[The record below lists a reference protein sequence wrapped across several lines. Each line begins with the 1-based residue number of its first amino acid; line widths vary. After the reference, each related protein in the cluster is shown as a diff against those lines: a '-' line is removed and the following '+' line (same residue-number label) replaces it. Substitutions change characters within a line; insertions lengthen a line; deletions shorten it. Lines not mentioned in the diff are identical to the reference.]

1 MRLAP
6 SAPFCT
12 RPRSCWPASS
22 EAVRLPYGL
31 TTAASERMLL
41 EELGDETRAASERL
55 AELAAGA
62 AGVAGAAHG

>member
-1 MRLAP
+1 
-6 SAPFCT
+6 
-12 RPRSCWPASS
+12 
-22 EAVRLPYGL
+22 
-31 TTAASERMLL
+31 MLL